1 MSFSLFPLF
10 VLFVV
15 WALVSSLKKGKTGGQ
30 SAKKTPGSAPGKQQ
44 PTKAAFTGSGMD
56 ARFRK
61 EFPGLFAQP
70 EGEGSLPVSTPEG
83 TDPCHDD
90 LRRMPSGSLR
100 ADSPEG
106 TDPCHDDPYGMPS
119 GSLQAES
126 TEGTDPCHDDWK
138 PARART
144 EDSGRQQ
151 NAETAGGLDL
161 KWTGNEIVRGF
172 VYGEIL
178 KRKTGA

>member
-90 LRRMPSGSLR
+90 LRRMPSGSL
-100 ADSPEG
+100 
-106 TDPCHDDPYGMPS
+106 
-119 GSLQAES
+119 QAES

-138 PARART
+138 PARAGT
-144 EDSGRQQ
+144 EDTGRQQ